1 MATNDINRISGNIEA
16 LSNLVGQE
24 RINNSR
30 NASQAQRT
38 SSTEP
43 VEISVSKI
51 SAHSEE
57 IKVVLSNI
65 GEAKNLLTVS
75 DWGLDKIGSLLE
87 RMKGLAEK
95 AGQETSALVDRDQAL
110 SQIRQLMGEMA
121 ETVKQATWNG
131 NNLLDGS
138 FTATSITIQTITGSV
153 DETFL
158 SGLKNVNPEAEMGL
172 GEKAGQ
178 RLVGEGPELTDLSPK
193 SILKLLIPGIIP
205 DAYPVNV
212 APADK
217 EIPNELASGLY
228 QVEVNVN
235 EAEGGKTF
243 QARLLD
249 AAGNEV
255 AASAVAPYGE
265 GAAKAVFGEA
275 GRGINS
281 VNITPGLDAGS
292 YKVAVGYTRKG
303 DYNINSGK
311 QPALQAPLT
320 NYLAAASE
328 FVDFAGYLESRLSDV
343 VGQKSLMRSLK
354 ERLDE
359 REAQIASQPRIT
371 DAQSAEDQVNT
382 SKSLIT
388 QHVNAAILS
397 QAQSAPQFL
406 LSLFK

>member
-24 RINNSR
+24 RINNR
-30 NASQAQRT
+30 NASQTQRAP
-38 SSTEP
+38 STEP
-43 VEISVSKI
+43 VEISISKVSI
-51 SAHSEE
+51 HSEE

-87 RMKGLAEK
+87 KMKAFAEQ
-95 AGQETSALVDRDQAL
+95 AGQENSALVDRDQVL
-110 SQIRQLMGEMA
+110 GQIRQLMSEMA
-121 ETVKQATWNG
+121 DTVKQATWNG

-138 FTATSITIQTITGSV
+138 FTATAITIQTITGNV

-158 SGLKNVNPEAEMGL
+158 SGLKNISPEAGMGL
-172 GEKAGQ
+172 AEKAEQ
-178 RLVGEGPELTDLSPK
+178 RMAGEGPELTDLSPK
-193 SILKLLIPGIIP
+193 SILKLLVPGIIP

-212 APADK
+212 ASEDQQ
-217 EIPNELASGLY
+217 IPNELASGLY
-228 QVEVNVN
+228 QVEVNVK

-255 AASAVAPYGE
+255 AASAVTPYGE
-265 GAAKAVFGEA
+265 GAAKALFGEA

-281 VNITPGLDAGS
+281 VNVTPGLDAGS
-292 YKVAVGYTRKG
+292 YKVAVGYTRKD
-303 DYNINSGK
+303 DYNMISSK
-311 QPALQAPLT
+311 QPTAETPQMK
-320 NYLAAASE
+320 YLAAASE
-328 FVDFAGYLESRLSDV
+328 FVDFASYLETRISDV
-343 VGQKSLMRSLK
+343 LGQKSLMRTLK
-354 ERLDE
+354 QQLDD
-359 REAQIASQPRIT
+359 REEQIVASQPRIT
-371 DAQSAEDQVNT
+371 DAQSAEEQVNA
-382 SKSLIT
+382 SKTLIT
-388 QHVNAAILS
+388 QHMTTAILS